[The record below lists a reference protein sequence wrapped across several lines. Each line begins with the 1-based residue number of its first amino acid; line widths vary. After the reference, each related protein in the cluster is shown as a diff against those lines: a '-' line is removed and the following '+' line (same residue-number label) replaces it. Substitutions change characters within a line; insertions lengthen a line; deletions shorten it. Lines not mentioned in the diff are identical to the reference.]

1 MSEPMPSAYDLQ
13 LREERR
19 RFARER
25 RRERRREKR
34 RARARLREAE
44 RRRWERKRR
53 KHTLAMVWLSVAAVV
68 VAWLVWLFGWADMAM
83 LAVMFGTFCI
93 VGPAVMY
100 AGVRNVASAE
110 IIAAAAAFVVTV
122 WLFG

>member
-1 MSEPMPSAYDLQ
+1 MPSAYKLQ

-25 RRERRREKR
+25 RRARRRAR
-34 RARARLREAE
+34 REARARLREAE
-44 RRRWERKRR
+44 RRRLERKRR
-53 KHTLAMVWLSVAAVV
+53 KHALVMVWLAVVVVV
-68 VAWLVWLFGWADMAM
+68 VAWLVWLLGWADMAR
-83 LAVMFGTFCI
+83 LAVVASTFCV

-110 IIAAAAAFVVTV
+110 IIAATAAFVVTV